1 MRRGVAAL
9 VGAAV
14 LFGLAGCSSTAAP
27 TAGGDGQGF
36 VTGDGSVAV
45 VDPADRRPAPDLAGT
60 TLSGDAVSLSDLAG
74 DVVVLNVW
82 ASWCGPCR
90 EEAPYLQAVADES
103 AADGVTFLGINT
115 RDDDAAAQAFER
127 RFEITYPS
135 IVDEDGRLLLAFRDT
150 LPPSA
155 IPSTLVIDRQ
165 GRVAARI
172 LRSTTYTELKRLV
185 ADVAAEPT

>member
-1 MRRGVAAL
+1 MRRLVAAL
-9 VGAAV
+9 VGVAV
-14 LFGLAGCSSTAAP
+14 LVGLAGCSSTGAP
-27 TAGGDGQGF
+27 TTGGDGQGF

-60 TLSGDAVSLSDLAG
+60 TLSGDPVALSDFVG

-127 RFEITYPS
+127 RFAITYPS